1 MQSQYPPQA
10 HRFFTKPAVLAGFV
24 FLQKNDTKN
33 LVFSGG
39 GYFCENLFVSL
50 FFVKKAI

>member
-39 GYFCENLFVSL
+39 GYFCKTYLLAYFL
-50 FFVKKAI
+50 